1 MRKPANSSTP
11 QSSMNSG
18 ERTAALSL
26 SSIYALRMMGLFMIL
41 PVFSLYAHDHL
52 AGATPLLIGLAIG
65 IYGLANAVFQIPF
78 GMLSDRFGRKPIIVF
93 GLLLFAI
100 GSVVAALS
108 DTITGVIIGRAIQGS
123 GAIAAAVM
131 ALAADL
137 TREEHRLKIMAMIGM
152 TIGLSFSSS
161 LVLGPLLNDWIG
173 VPGIF
178 WLTAVLALAG
188 IGVLH
193 LWVPQP
199 VASTF
204 HRDAEAVPAQ
214 FTDILKDTQLLR
226 LNFGI
231 FALHLILTASF
242 VVVPLALRDHAG
254 LAGNQHWIVYLG
266 VQLLSM
272 AIMVPFIIY
281 AEKYRHM
288 KQVFFG
294 CVVAVALAQAGLGF
308 AHTSVI
314 GISLLLLLF
323 FIAFNVLEATLPSLI
338 AKTAPSE
345 KKGTAMGVYTTTQF
359 LGAFTGGIMG
369 GWLYGAVDV
378 TAVFAMC
385 AGVATVWAVI
395 AASMRE
401 PRYLSNHLLKVS
413 QADAPL
419 SPEQA
424 QALAQRLRQVRGVA
438 EATVIAEDGIAY
450 LKVDTQTLDND
461 ALGEFSVA
469 KA

>member
-1 MRKPANSSTP
+1 MAKPENQSTRP
-11 QSSMNSG
+11 PGMNAG

-52 AGATPLLIGLAIG
+52 KNSTPLLIGLAIG

-78 GMLSDRFGRKPIIVF
+78 GILSDRFGRKPIIAF
-93 GLLLFAI
+93 GLLLFAL
-100 GSVVAALS
+100 GSVIAAMS

-152 TIGLSFSSS
+152 TIGLSFSTS
-161 LVLGPLLNDWIG
+161 LVLGPLLDGWIG
-173 VPGIF
+173 VSGIF

-204 HRDAEAVPAQ
+204 HRDAEVVPSQ
-214 FTDILKDTQLLR
+214 FTDMLKDPSLLR
-226 LNFGI
+226 LNVGI
-231 FALHLILTASF
+231 FALHMILTASF
-242 VVVPLALRDHAG
+242 VVVPVALRDYAG
-254 LAGNQHWIVYLG
+254 LAGGQHWMIYLG
-266 VQLLSM
+266 VQLISM
-272 AIMVPFIIY
+272 AAMIPFIIY

-294 CVVAVALAQAGLGF
+294 CVIAIAIAQAGLGL

-314 GISLLLLLF
+314 AISLSLLLF

-345 KKGTAMGVYTTTQF
+345 KKGTAMGIYSTSQF
-359 LGAFTGGIMG
+359 LGAFTGGIAG
-369 GWLYGAVDV
+369 GWLYGAVGV
-378 TAVFAMC
+378 GAVFALC
-385 AGVATVWAVI
+385 AGIATVWAVI

-401 PRYLSNHLLKVS
+401 PRYLSNHLLKIGNIT
-413 QADAPL
+413 
-419 SPEQA
+419 PEQA
-424 QALAQRLRQVRGVA
+424 QTLTQRLRQVRGVV
-438 EATVIAEDGIAY
+438 EVNVIADDGIAY

-461 ALGEFSVA
+461 ALSEFSAV

>member
-1 MRKPANSSTP
+1 MRQPASQSTP
-11 QSSMNSG
+11 RSGMNSG

-78 GMLSDRFGRKPIIVF
+78 GMLSDRFGRKPIIAF
-93 GLLLFAI
+93 GLLLFAV

-161 LVLGPLLNDWIG
+161 LVLGPLLDGWIG
-173 VPGIF
+173 VSGIF

-204 HRDAEAVPAQ
+204 HRDAEAVPSQ
-214 FTDILKDTQLLR
+214 ITDMLKDGQLLR

-231 FALHLILTASF
+231 FTLHMILTASF
-242 VVVPLALRDHAG
+242 VVVPIALRDHAG
-254 LAGNQHWIVYLG
+254 LAGNQHWMVYLG
-266 VQLLSM
+266 VQLISM
-272 AIMVPFIIY
+272 AAMIPFIIH
-281 AEKYRHM
+281 AEKHRRM
-288 KQVFFG
+288 KQIFAGSVI
-294 CVVAVALAQAGLGF
+294 AIALAQASLAF
-308 AHTSVI
+308 AHQSII

-323 FIAFNVLEATLPSLI
+323 FLAFNVLEATLPSLV

-345 KKGTAMGVYTTTQF
+345 KKGTAMGIYSTTQF
-359 LGAFTGGIMG
+359 LGAFAGGILG
-369 GWLYGAVDV
+369 GWMYGAFSIGS
-378 TAVFAMC
+378 VFALC
-385 AGVATVWAVI
+385 AIMAGAWAVL
-395 AASMRE
+395 ALTMSQ
-401 PRYLSNHLLKVS
+401 PRYLSNHMLNLGQIDER
-413 QADAPL
+413 QASELTARI
-419 SPEQA
+419 A
-424 QALAQRLRQVRGVA
+424 RVRGVA
-438 EATVIAEDGIAY
+438 EVTVIAEDGIAY
-450 LKVDTQTLDND
+450 LKVDTQTLDRD
-461 ALGEFSVA
+461 ALGEFSVLQG
-469 KA
+469 

>member
-1 MRKPANSSTP
+1 MRKPAHSSTP

-161 LVLGPLLNDWIG
+161 LVLGPLLNGWIG

-214 FTDILKDTQLLR
+214 FTDILKDLELLR

-231 FALHLILTASF
+231 FALHMILTASF

-314 GISLLLLLF
+314 SISLLLLLF
-323 FIAFNVLEATLPSLI
+323 FIAFNVLEATLPSLV

-345 KKGTAMGVYTTTQF
+345 KKGTAMGIYSTTQF
-359 LGAFTGGIMG
+359 LGAFTGGIIG

-385 AGVATVWAVI
+385 AGVAAVWAVI

-401 PRYLSNHLLKVS
+401 PRYLSNHLIKVGPT
-413 QADAPL
+413 DAPL
-419 SPEQA
+419 SLEQA
-424 QALAQRLRQVRGVA
+424 QTLAQRLLQVRGVA

-450 LKVDTQTLDND
+450 LKVDAQTLDND